1 MVHVIPKFIL
11 ILDLG
16 RFYREHLPPYKG
28 VHPGLWLFI
37 LSGAMEVV
45 GLVGLTILP
54 SHNHKTFQVY
64 TKDSGRQNG
73 QRSEHLGTRRVWKW
87 KLDLEI
93 DLVGTKHVVY
103 SSSRGVE
110 HRSDGISR

>member
-64 TKDSGRQNG
+64 TKDWTTVAYLLAGRMPAERAHKDPKG
-73 QRSEHLGTRRVWKW
+73 
-87 KLDLEI
+87 LE
-93 DLVGTKHVVY
+93 
-103 SSSRGVE
+103 VE
-110 HRSDGISR
+110 IRFKN

>member
-45 GLVGLTILP
+45 GLVGLTIVTQSQNVPGMYQRLDHPCLP
-54 SHNHKTFQVY
+54 
-64 TKDSGRQNG
+64 GR
-73 QRSEHLGTRRVWKW
+73 
-87 KLDLEI
+87 
-93 DLVGTKHVVY
+93 
-103 SSSRGVE
+103 
-110 HRSDGISR
+110 

>member
-64 TKDSGRQNG
+64 SKNWTTLACLAGRMASGA
-73 QRSEHLGTRRVWKW
+73 S
-87 KLDLEI
+87 I
-93 DLVGTKHVVY
+93 
-103 SSSRGVE
+103 
-110 HRSDGISR
+110 